1 MSHQYLYLKLL
12 LRDTLQLAP
21 ENYTLLNTKQQG
33 LVCSFKQMKLTSGF
47 QPVFRADGRLLGREA
62 LLRVNLFEQGEQ
74 TPQSA
79 FDEAL
84 KENHVVQFDRLVRVI
99 HLMNHARSF
108 AEHELLFLKV
118 HPHLLASVG
127 DHGRTFERILHFYS
141 VPTSRV
147 VIEIKDGADETV
159 LADAVSNYRSLG
171 YRIALENFGG
181 DDTDLE
187 RVPRLKPDIVKLH
200 GALIHAATRSHSAA
214 ESLKQ
219 LVANLHQARIQVAIT
234 GIETK
239 EQLEIARKSGADFLQ
254 GYQLARP
261 EFAAAAQGQFGRNE
275 PLAA

>member
-21 ENYTLLNTKQQG
+21 EDYTLLNTKQQG
-33 LVCSFKQMKLTSGF
+33 LVCSFKQMKLTSAF
-47 QPVFRADGRLLGREA
+47 QPVFRADGRVLGREA
-62 LLRVNLFEQGEQ
+62 LLRVSLSEQGEQ

-79 FDEAL
+79 FDAAL
-84 KENHVVQFDRLVRVI
+84 EENRVVQFDRLVRVI
-99 HLMNHARSF
+99 HLMNYARSY

-118 HPHLLASVG
+118 HPRLLASVG

-147 VIEIKDGADETV
+147 VIEIKDSADETV
-159 LADAVSNYRSLG
+159 LADAVSNYRNLG
-171 YRIALENFGG
+171 YCIALESFGS
-181 DDTDLE
+181 DDSNLE
-187 RVPRLKPDIVKLH
+187 RAQKLKPDTVKLH
-200 GALIHAATRSHSAA
+200 SALIHAATQSHSAA

-219 LVANLHQARIQVAIT
+219 RVTNLHHARIQVAIT

-239 EQLEIARKSGADFLQ
+239 EQLEIARKSGADLLQ

-261 EFAAAAQGQFGRNE
+261 EFAATAQGQHGRNE
-275 PLAA
+275 QLAA